1 MRYKNPIFALQK
13 PPFCRAKVWFLTCKK
28 GVFEMQYPL
37 NYLKYAKNSK
47 NTYTTATIKT
57 TEIQIYITT
66 KR

>member
-1 MRYKNPIFALQK
+1 LA
-13 PPFCRAKVWFLTCKK
+13 CKK
-28 GVFEMQYPL
+28 GVFKMQYPQ